1 MTLVTNNELYLYE
14 FVRFQELIKGN
25 AVLPSINAIAMTN
38 AESCTEH
45 VLMNSIKKILF
56 NELRLPRGLEISYPT
71 FRCRGTFTAETRR
84 ILGTPGLALRGA
96 GLTFNI
102 YTSPLQHS
110 FTYCLCGRDSVK
122 ESNYHPTI
130 GTSSP
135 TLRPARTRASVAG
148 TLIFF
153 SNNAVP

>member
-1 MTLVTNNELYLYE
+1 
-14 FVRFQELIKGN
+14 
-25 AVLPSINAIAMTN
+25 
-38 AESCTEH
+38 
-45 VLMNSIKKILF
+45 MNSIKKILF

-71 FRCRGTFTAETRR
+71 FRTFTAETRR

-102 YTSPLQHS
+102 FTSLLQRS
-110 FTYCLCGRDSVK
+110 FTYCLCERDSVK

-135 TLRPARTRASVAG
+135 ALRPARTRASAAG